1 MDKNVEINLNE
12 VVASTRQSASYIGS
26 LLGKTFGKV
35 ECQLTWPGG
44 KDKFEEAKNLAS
56 ASNSLMLNM
65 SPKRYTVR
73 LIDIKGVNY
82 VTEGLGDSQRI
93 AIAVNLKEN
102 GESDFKCPLN
112 GTNPIIVE
120 KSMRDAINDALR
132 GTGKN
137 FFVAIDE
144 TVSVLNE
151 ANKGTLAEIDALIKT
166 LQGQRQS
173 VETAISENLRKAA
186 EYKRQ
191 WSESKI
197 DNLEIKGNAS
207 DADAIINVHTAE

>member
-1 MDKNVEINLNE
+1 M
-12 VVASTRQSASYIGS
+12 
-26 LLGKTFGKV
+26 
-35 ECQLTWPGG
+35 
-44 KDKFEEAKNLAS
+44 
-56 ASNSLMLNM
+56 
-65 SPKRYTVR
+65 
-73 LIDIKGVNY
+73 
-82 VTEGLGDSQRI
+82 TEGLGDSQHV

-112 GTNPIIVE
+112 GMNPIVAE

-137 FFVAIDE
+137 FFVAVDE
-144 TVSVLNE
+144 TVTVLNE

-173 VETAISENLRKAA
+173 VETAITENLRKAA

-191 WSESKI
+191 WTESKI
-197 DNLEIKGNAS
+197 ENLDIKS
-207 DADAIINVHTAE
+207 TTDADAIVNVHVAE